1 MDVMNE
7 RTMNSVD
14 GKWIVAFIFL
24 PKASIVELN
33 FFSKQLISLI
43 NDIFF
48 KNMVIEFTWNHQIL
62 CCLPR
67 NKIIF
72 LHNIFPNFLG
82 LQYHELLA
90 QHQCIYWVSSC
101 ASNSILHTSLCTWG
115 SPSNLNML
123 NVNYK
128 HT

>member
-48 KNMVIEFTWNHQIL
+48 KNMVIEFT
-62 CCLPR
+62 
-67 NKIIF
+67 
-72 LHNIFPNFLG
+72 
-82 LQYHELLA
+82 
-90 QHQCIYWVSSC
+90 
-101 ASNSILHTSLCTWG
+101 
-115 SPSNLNML
+115 
-123 NVNYK
+123 
-128 HT
+128 